1 MSIDTAPCEE
11 SAWKRRP
18 LAEMSDATLVNFFQH
33 PDRPV
38 LYADIASAV
47 PGYGSYRS
55 IKNAVDDGHLREP
68 VRLTARQGADRGYI
82 PEYHIESSLPSRASY
97 GSKQMLTR
105 RAALQGGT
113 ATVAAIAG
121 RVHDLG
127 R

>member
-55 IKNAVDDGHLREP
+55 IKNAVDDGLAIFP
-68 VRLTARQGADRGYI
+68 AA
-82 PEYHIESSLPSRASY
+82 
-97 GSKQMLTR
+97 QMLKMSR
-105 RAALQGGT
+105 IGLKAPE
-113 ATVAAIAG
+113 I
-121 RVHDLG
+121 
-127 R
+127 